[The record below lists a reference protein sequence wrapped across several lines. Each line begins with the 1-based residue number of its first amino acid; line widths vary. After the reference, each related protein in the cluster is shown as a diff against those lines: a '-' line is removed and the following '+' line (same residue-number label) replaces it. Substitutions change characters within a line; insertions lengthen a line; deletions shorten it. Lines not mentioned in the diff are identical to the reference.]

1 MAQSDKDR
9 IGFVGLGIM
18 GRPMAGHLV
27 DAGYETTVFDLLPDA
42 VGQLESKGAVAGS
55 SPADVAAPVGHYHH
69 DGAGLAARRGGDCG
83 TWRHLGGRG
92 PRLGRD
98 RHEHDFA
105 HGRPKAGG
113 HFEAADVEMLD
124 APVTAARQAQST
136 GASPYS
142 SVATPTCRAVPAGVA
157 GPRRRGNPHGA
168 GRLGHTAKLAN
179 QVLGIGCTIGI
190 CEGLVL
196 ASKAGLDLNK
206 FLTAAMNGASTSW
219 HLEYLGP
226 RILKGDFS
234 PRIHG
239 APHAERPA
247 ISAGS
252 RRRSR
257 FTFANGGVGI
267 ESLQVAAGPRRG
279 SYEPGASRPYSGHR
293 TVSGRASPGSGRVG
307 RDLLTQNS

>member
-1 MAQSDKDR
+1 MAASKRDK

-42 VGQLESKGAVAGS
+42 VGQLVSKGAVAGS
-55 SPADVAAPVGHYHH
+55 SPADVAARSDITITMVPDSQHVE
-69 DGAGLAARRGGDCG
+69 AAIAG

-98 RHEHDFA
+98 RHEHHFA

-113 HFEAADVEMLD
+113 HFEA
-124 APVTAARQAQST
+124 TGRRNARRP
-136 GASPYS
+136 GD
-142 SVATPTCRAVPAGVA
+142 
-157 GPRRRGNPHGA
+157 RRRDRRNQRESLHTRRGDANVFERCLPVLQILGGA
-168 GRLGHTAKLAN
+168 VTHMGPGGSGHTAKLAN

-234 PRIHG
+234 PGFMVRHMQKDLRLAQEVG
-239 APHAERPA
+239 AEVASPLPMVALVSNLYR
-247 ISAGS
+247 
-252 RRRSR
+252 
-257 FTFANGGVGI
+257 
-267 ESLQVAAGPRRG
+267 SLQAQGEEATSQGHHALIQVIEQLAGEQARAQAALDGT
-279 SYEPGASRPYSGHR
+279 S
-293 TVSGRASPGSGRVG
+293 
-307 RDLLTQNS
+307 